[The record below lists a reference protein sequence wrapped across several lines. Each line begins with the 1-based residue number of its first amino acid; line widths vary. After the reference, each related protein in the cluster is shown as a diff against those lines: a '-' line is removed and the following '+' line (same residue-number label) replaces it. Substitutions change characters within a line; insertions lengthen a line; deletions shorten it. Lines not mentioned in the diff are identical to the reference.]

1 MNVSQVL
8 GAGYTLNAV
17 GRIGNADLYANGELS
32 LARSNGTRTV
42 TATVYHR
49 LAATNPEWGG
59 GLSFGSSLPAFI
71 YGRDEGS
78 YYRTMGAELGERRE
92 RRRGAPV

>member
-1 MNVSQVL
+1 VNVSQVL